1 MKLQKAHYIVSTEGT
16 ADHAFFERTADYPQR
31 TGGRLPA
38 VCHITRLHICMHSA
52 RGQSSMI
59 TAFQT
64 VAMRLES
71 IQERQCLCCSAECV

>member
-38 VCHITRLHICMHSA
+38 VYGGLSGIIFRMEPAVAQLCDSSVENI
-52 RGQSSMI
+52 RGGVD
-59 TAFQT
+59 AGL
-64 VAMRLES
+64 R
-71 IQERQCLCCSAECV
+71 